1 MEKLFQTPQEDIL
14 SSTCHYVDYRSTS
27 PLNSGGPVEF
37 FIPAAQG
44 FPGDKWK
51 CGLVEV
57 TLTKLPPS
65 NGARIEADF
74 VDTTIIS
81 HKKSQML
88 RYMCDG
94 KRQNEFK
101 HIIYVPII
109 VSDVEVINIRVVN
122 NNTNTLC
129 ETDRNKTSSF
139 ILHFKSS

>member
-1 MEKLFQTPQEDIL
+1 MERNNEEFYINLCEDNTTSNDFTFHLPQRL
-14 SSTCHYVDYRSTS
+14 Y
-27 PLNSGGPVEF
+27 
-37 FIPAAQG
+37 

-57 TLTKLPPS
+57 TLAKVPPS
-65 NGARIEADF
+65 TGARIEADF

-88 RYMCDG
+88 RYIRDG
-94 KRQNEFK
+94 KRQNEFR
-101 HIIYVPII
+101 HIMYVPII

-129 ETDRNKTSSF
+129 DTDRNKTSSF